1 MTHEDEIKTILFSS
15 DDKEVAEAQNKLV
28 QYSVEETE
36 KTRSIKARLRRVFE
50 SFNEED
56 RARFQQKPDYA
67 NDGIEMC
74 ADVYIYTMNRGVL
87 TNGSL
92 WERPGRLS
100 IFINPYA
107 CDAFISTVDY
117 NGFCSVIDV
126 NAREGILYENRVVW
140 FFRPNEIA
148 AAKAFLEHKRKVLAD
163 QEKKYLRAKECVEK
177 LEAIALKS
185 SIDIRKEIEG

>member
-1 MTHEDEIKTILFSS
+1 MTHEDEIKTILFSN
-15 DDKEVAEAQNKLV
+15 DDEEVAEARNKLV
-28 QYSVEETE
+28 Q
-36 KTRSIKARLRRVFE
+36 RFRRVFE

-56 RARFQQKPDYA
+56 RARFLLKPDYA

-92 WERPGRLS
+92 WERTGRLS
-100 IFINPYA
+100 IFVNPYA

-126 NAREGILYENRVVW
+126 NAREGALYENRVVW

-185 SIDIRKEIEG
+185 SSDI